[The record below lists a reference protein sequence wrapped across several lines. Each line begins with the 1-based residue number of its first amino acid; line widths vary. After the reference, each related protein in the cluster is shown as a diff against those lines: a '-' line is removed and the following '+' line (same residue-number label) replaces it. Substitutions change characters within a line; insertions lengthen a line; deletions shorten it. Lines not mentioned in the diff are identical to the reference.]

1 MRLSQLYLKKDY
13 AVKRQERIIRI
24 HVIWKT
30 EHTDACTRKTK
41 KYIQVSRMYKSTET
55 SISFYVIK
63 HKH

>member
-30 EHTDACTRKTK
+30 ENKCMHQEDKEIHPGQQNA
-41 KYIQVSRMYKSTET
+41 
-55 SISFYVIK
+55 
-63 HKH
+63 